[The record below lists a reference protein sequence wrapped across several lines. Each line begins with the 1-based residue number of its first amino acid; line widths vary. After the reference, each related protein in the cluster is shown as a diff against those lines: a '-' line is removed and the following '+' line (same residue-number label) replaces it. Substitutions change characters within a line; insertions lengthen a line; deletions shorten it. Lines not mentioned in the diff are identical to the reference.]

1 MLLYV
6 NHYNLEGFHGCLRAY
21 THILATF
28 IYKSNLMNIKN
39 EKLAVLSGTATRI
52 FVRNMLQEDHE
63 NKLQIVIDD
72 SINLKVLL
80 SK

>member
-1 MLLYV
+1 
-6 NHYNLEGFHGCLRAY
+6 
-21 THILATF
+21 
-28 IYKSNLMNIKN
+28 MNIKN

-63 NKLQIVIDD
+63 NKLQIDD